1 MHKFRINISYF
12 LEAQNFFFFLILFY
26 KVYFQQKY
34 NFFPRELK
42 IFPNNYFSVNTR

>member
-26 KVYFQQKY
+26 KVYFQQLFPQRIK
-34 NFFPRELK
+34 NFSKQLFLR
-42 IFPNNYFSVNTR
+42 